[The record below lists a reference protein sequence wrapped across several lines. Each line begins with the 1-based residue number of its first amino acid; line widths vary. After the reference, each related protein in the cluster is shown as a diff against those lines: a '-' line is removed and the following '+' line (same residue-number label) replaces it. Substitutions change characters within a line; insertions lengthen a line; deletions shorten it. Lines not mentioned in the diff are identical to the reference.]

1 MSSVDNE
8 KSDKTQQI
16 QHQKRILSSYDE
28 LSKKI
33 QSLIDDPK
41 KLEKGYTILSEDE
54 NQINFCNNLLKIA
67 FESEKEKNTN
77 KKKLS
82 AISFLKFLKK
92 KL

>member
-54 NQINFCNNLLKIA
+54 NQINFCNN
-67 FESEKEKNTN
+67 
-77 KKKLS
+77 
-82 AISFLKFLKK
+82 
-92 KL
+92 